1 MRIDKIYTTK
11 KERRNSKAGLLIFL
25 LFFLFFPYSLSTFTQ
40 NDKQNLKKEESYG
53 KIWIEEKHFWGT
65 RQIEL
70 EEYLSG
76 MVAGTIPASFEKE
89 TLKAQAVILRSYCVF
104 LAENKGGRKVV
115 EGDKVRD
122 YYFSKKDW
130 MHGVKKEEEKYYE
143 RVEQAVKETEGKILL
158 YQNEVIAPPFF
169 YSGNGKTRE
178 ISDYPGVGKQYPYL
192 RPVAC
197 EQDMEAEYYS
207 NYKEID
213 EKRFE
218 EKIKKYFG
226 KKELSPGKIILYR
239 DSTDYVKVVEI
250 DNRQMGGEEFR
261 KLFDLESSCFS
272 IEKINNKILFQT
284 KGRGHGFGFSQFQA
298 NQLAKQGMTA
308 EELLNYFFKEILL
321 EKI

>member
-1 MRIDKIYTTK
+1 MRIYRSHIYK
-11 KERRNSKAGLLIFL
+11 KERRSSKADLLIFL
-25 LFFLFFPYSLSTFTQ
+25 LFFLIFPYLLSTFAK
-40 NDKQNLKKEESYG
+40 NEKEVLKKEESYG
-53 KIWIEEKHFWGT
+53 KIWIEEKYFWGT
-65 RQIEL
+65 RQTEM
-70 EEYLSG
+70 EEYLTG

-89 TLKAQAVILRSYCVF
+89 ALKAQAVILRSYCVF
-104 LAENKGGRKVV
+104 LAENKDGRKVV
-115 EGDKVRD
+115 EGEKIRD

-130 MHGVKKEEEKYYE
+130 MHGTKKEEEKYYE

-169 YSGNGKTRE
+169 YSGNGRTRE
-178 ISDYPGVGKQYPYL
+178 ISDYPGVGGQYAYL
-192 RPVAC
+192 QSVVC

-213 EKRFE
+213 GKRFE

-226 KKELSPGKIILYR
+226 KKDLSPGKIILYR
-239 DSTDYVKVVEI
+239 DRSDYVKVVEI

-261 KLFDLESSCFS
+261 DLFSLESSCFG
-272 IEKINNKILFQT
+272 IEKVNEKILFQT

-298 NQLAKQGMTA
+298 NELAKQGMTA
-308 EELLNYFFKEILL
+308 EEILQYFFKEIFL